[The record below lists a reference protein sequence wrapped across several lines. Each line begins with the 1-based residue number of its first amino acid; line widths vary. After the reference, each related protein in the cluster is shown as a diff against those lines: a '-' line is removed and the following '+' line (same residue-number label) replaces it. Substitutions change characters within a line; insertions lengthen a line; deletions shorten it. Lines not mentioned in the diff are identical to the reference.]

1 MSPADPASGLLA
13 PAAVLEF
20 SDDLRYADVEPLRDF
35 LAARLG
41 EIADATEEGTDA
53 QFTATRLRD
62 ITSDDCVSLADQLSE
77 WEQVVEAGQV
87 RRPGRTQTLRQ
98 NLGRDWR
105 KLTVTAS
112 RFRDHADFNPRWRP
126 LRYSCVEHAEFVE
139 QAMHGRSSGSYED
152 GPHP

>member
-1 MSPADPASGLLA
+1 MSPADPASDLLA

-62 ITSDDCVSLADQLSE
+62 ITSNDCVSLADQLSE
-77 WEQVVEAGQV
+77 WEQVVATGQV

-98 NLGRDWR
+98 NLGHDWR

-112 RFRDHADFNPRWRP
+112 RFRDHVDFNPRWRP
-126 LRYSCVEHAEFVE
+126 MRYSCVEHAEFVE
-139 QAMHGRSSGSYED
+139 QAMDGMSRGSYED